1 MNSRVLNYV
10 TFFVLMASTVLGYQ
24 FLWGL
29 LFLYWTIPNFFS
41 GHAFLLSDV
50 TRDDDPIL
58 FWAVQI
64 AWVVLGAMLVALDLY
79 PLISG
84 Q

>member
-1 MNSRVLNYV
+1 MNARTLNYIA
-10 TFFVLMASTVLGYQ
+10 FVMLMIATALGFQ

-29 LFLYWTIPNFFS
+29 LFLYWTIPNFYS

-50 TRDDDPIL
+50 TKDEDPIL

-64 AWVVLGAMLVALDLY
+64 AWVVLGLMMIALDFL
-79 PLISG
+79 PAGLLA
-84 Q
+84 